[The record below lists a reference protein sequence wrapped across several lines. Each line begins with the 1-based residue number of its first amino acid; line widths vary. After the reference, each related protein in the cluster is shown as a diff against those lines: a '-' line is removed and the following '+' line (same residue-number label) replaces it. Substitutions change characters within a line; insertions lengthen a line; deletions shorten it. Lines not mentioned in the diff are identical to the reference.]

1 MQYKNINKRDYVGK
15 HQKRWAPKMNHYIPN
30 DYPPPFVIGQMFKT
44 VVWEKTYIFTITDV
58 SKITQY
64 KTFVYG
70 VDIETWEEEIEIDIW
85 QSMQKVN
92 NMPTGAIITTIP
104 SNNASAY
111 NNIVANNIWQAQ
123 KSMAQYY
130 TWDSVTTEPKY
141 IHNMKNIG
149 TIAHNALISIDK
161 EEIEES
167 DYAIFLLQGN
177 MVQVVEE

>member
-15 HQKRWAPKMNHYIPN
+15 HQKKWTPKKNHYIPN

-44 VVWEKTYIFTITDV
+44 VVWEKTYIFTITSV
-58 SKITQY
+58 SKVAQY

-70 VDIETWEEEIEIDIW
+70 VDVETWEEEIEIDIW

-92 NMPTGAIITTIP
+92 NMSTRTIITTT
-104 SNNASAY
+104 SNNTPIY

-130 TWDSVTTEPKY
+130 AWNSVITEPKH
-141 IHNMKNIG
+141 IHNMKSNG
-149 TIAHNALISIDK
+149 TIAHGALISMNK
-161 EEIEES
+161 EEMEES

-177 MVQVVEE
+177 MIQVIEE